1 MKNTKLTKAM
11 MVAVLG
17 SVLVSGSVFA
27 QETVSDKAKST
38 VDEAGQK
45 VDSSM
50 KKVDNYMGDAA
61 VTAKVKSALLEAKDI
76 KSTDISV
83 ETTHS
88 VVYLSG
94 HVANKEQSD
103 RVEKIA
109 GAVEG
114 VKSVKNDLEI
124 KP

>member
-27 QETVSDKAKST
+27 QETVGDKAKST
-38 VDEAGQK
+38 VDDAGQK